1 MPGVAGMVERV
12 FGQASYAEGVAVCE
26 IFIRFF
32 KTNMAVAKMMP
43 IPTLIDNDDSF
54 QEFMSIFLNDF
65 VQLLTRVYHFVTRDD
80 ENRPQ
85 LLAKISPNEC
95 RWLGGK
101 KKNAV
106 GVVALSLCIA
116 GGSESLPTLYIVCS
130 PNYKI
135 VSHDSPKSI
144 YLQFQGKNAWPDGK
158 GVADEGSEY
167 FYHIGRPEY
176 QFGNANECPY
186 DIDALCRAA
195 RVSES

>member
-1 MPGVAGMVERV
+1 MPNVAGMVERV
-12 FGQASYAEGVAVCE
+12 FGQVSYAEGVAVCE
-26 IFIRFF
+26 ICIRFF

-85 LLAKISPNEC
+85 LLAKISQM
-95 RWLGGK
+95 
-101 KKNAV
+101 
-106 GVVALSLCIA
+106 ALSLCIA

-135 VSHDSPKSI
+135 VSHDSPKNI

-195 RVSES
+195 RVSESSFRNSPPI